1 MQYSICVFE
10 ALIWLK
16 CLTEKQQQF
25 VNKKTFSI
33 FVVGK
38 QSEKV
43 FEYQTEKRRSTRRKR
58 KNYCFDL
65 GRLKRKRIK
74 NNREMRKFLTLL
86 AMIAISASVFAQKEV
101 TKFLGIPVDGSPT
114 EMIKKL
120 KAKGFTTDEKFMQP
134 IKQGLIDWD
143 GPEVLA
149 GRFNGERVRVL
160 LGVETNKVWRIY
172 LEDKDDRDET
182 QIKIRFN
189 TLVRQFEGNG
199 KYVPYYVDEQTI
211 ADDEDI
217 SYQITVNKKQ
227 YQALFLQK
235 GEDGTVDEKRFVWF
249 TISQRSDGYCI
260 FMFYDNEYNKAD
272 GSDL

>member
-1 MQYSICVFE
+1 
-10 ALIWLK
+10 
-16 CLTEKQQQF
+16 
-25 VNKKTFSI
+25 
-33 FVVGK
+33 
-38 QSEKV
+38 
-43 FEYQTEKRRSTRRKR
+43 
-58 KNYCFDL
+58 
-65 GRLKRKRIK
+65 
-74 NNREMRKFLTLL
+74 MRKFLTLL

-120 KAKGFTTDEKFMQP
+120 KAKGFTTDEGFMRD
-134 IKQGLIDWD
+134 LIDWD

-149 GRFNGERVRVL
+149 GRFNGEIVRVSL
-160 LGVETNKVWRIY
+160 VVGQNKVWRIF
-172 LEDKDDRDET
+172 LSDKDNRDET

-217 SYQITVNKKQ
+217 SYQMTMNKKQ
-227 YQALFLQK
+227 YQATFLQK
-235 GEDGTVDEKRFVWF
+235 GEDGTVDEKRSVWF
-249 TISQRSDGYCI
+249 TISQRFDGYCI
-260 FMFYDNEYNKAD
+260 CMYYDNEYNQAD